1 MRLGLLTGERVS
13 LRPLKRSDQASLQKY
28 ANDWQV
34 ARYLPLMPFP
44 YKLEHARR
52 WINITHRTARNK
64 TEYHLGVH
72 LTGKDEIIGMV
83 GLMKVNWNSRNAELG
98 YWMARKYWGRGYMRE
113 AISLMLRYAF
123 KDLRLVRVYA
133 VVLDTNIPSVKV
145 LERVGFTREGTWRKA
160 EKFGGRWHN
169 VFGYGILKEEF
180 RFR

>member
-1 MRLGLLTGERVS
+1 MPLGLLTGECVS
-13 LRPLKRSDQASLQKY
+13 LRPLKRSDQVAIQKY
-28 ANDWQV
+28 ANDWHV

-44 YKLEHARR
+44 YTLDHARQ
-52 WINITHRTARNK
+52 WINTTHRAARNK
-64 TEYHLGVH
+64 TEYDLGIH

-83 GLMKVNWNSRNAELG
+83 SLMNLNWKSRNAELG
-98 YWMARKYWGRGYMRE
+98 YWMARKYWGKGYMRE
-113 AISLMLRYAF
+113 AISLILRYAF
-123 KDLRLVRVYA
+123 KELRLVRVYA

-160 EKFGGRWHN
+160 DKFAGRWHD